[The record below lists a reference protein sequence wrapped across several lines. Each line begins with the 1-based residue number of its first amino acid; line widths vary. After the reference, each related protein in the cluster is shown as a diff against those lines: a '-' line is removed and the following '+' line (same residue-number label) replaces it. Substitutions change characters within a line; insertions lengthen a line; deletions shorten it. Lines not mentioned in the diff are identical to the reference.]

1 MFSLSNYLWVGK
13 PGSRAQWMYF
23 RCLAMDHHSI
33 NWTWPRCPHGFDLS
47 TLSWQA
53 MVALWHANTQTRSAA
68 TAYRNWMR
76 NKPTSSGSWNLQL
89 SKMFRKFVHRFEKIV
104 AAAPFSNM
112 FKYART
118 RTQTHADTR
127 THTHTHAHTHT
138 PKMRPMIDKIRL
150 KMTIIVLKRNLPPL
164 PVPLLLRFFFLLL
177 VS

>member
-1 MFSLSNYLWVGK
+1 MSEVACSSCMLFALSALGTGGHDYRLPFHLLLPDSEGHRENITNLLVGVLNLRK
-13 PGSRAQWMYF
+13 S
-23 RCLAMDHHSI
+23 CLGRKLTRGEQPLLRRK
-33 NWTWPRCPHGFDLS
+33 NCPHDFDLS

-127 THTHTHAHTHT
+127 THTHTHAHT
-138 PKMRPMIDKIRL
+138 RL
-150 KMTIIVLKRNLPPL
+150 KWDPW
-164 PVPLLLRFFFLLL
+164 
-177 VS
+177 